1 MKQKLKLLAGT
12 CATSLLIFINSIQI
26 AWAGKIS
33 SWKGFTGTEQLLKD
47 MRPKII
53 AISGLLGTVAIAYCL
68 VRMKMADEMDAKV
81 WKKRAITVLVCC
93 IGVVLVT
100 STLSAVLSYYK

>member
-53 AISGLLGTVAIAYCL
+53 AISGLLGTVVIAFCL
-68 VRMKMADEMDAKV
+68 VRMKMADEMDV
-81 WKKRAITVLVCC
+81 ILSILVDTFFTR
-93 IGVVLVT
+93 ILILKPQSPEIHNT
-100 STLSAVLSYYK
+100 SAA